1 MPDSLQALLQ
11 HASLSEPLLL
21 AVPAAL
27 IGLPVLFY
35 LFRNPLRRWRQ
46 ERQIAWAI
54 RRLGARALHDI
65 RLPDG
70 MGGEVVIDHL
80 LLAADAILIIGVKR
94 FEGMIFGSGHTDEW
108 TQVINTRSYRFTNP
122 DEYLQR
128 QIGAVRVLVP
138 KVAVKGLHLFTHHAV
153 FPRHKPP
160 NVLLLEDIRQ
170 QPRRPRLK
178 EIPGELRSAWEA
190 LTTSLP

>member
-1 MPDSLQALLQ
+1 
-11 HASLSEPLLL
+11 L

-35 LFRNPLRRWRQ
+35 LFRIPLRRWRQ

-54 RRLGARALHDI
+54 RRLGARTLHDI

-94 FEGMIFGSGHTDEW
+94 YEGLIFGAGIPMSG
-108 TQVINTRSYRFTNP
+108 
-122 DEYLQR
+122 
-128 QIGAVRVLVP
+128 
-138 KVAVKGLHLFTHHAV
+138 
-153 FPRHKPP
+153 
-160 NVLLLEDIRQ
+160 
-170 QPRRPRLK
+170 RR
-178 EIPGELRSAWEA
+178 
-190 LTTSLP
+190 